1 MAVHIPSFKSPL
13 NEALGS
19 CQHPENR
26 SHPADQRAS
35 QGRIMALV
43 GAKSIQERSHLRL
56 KIDAFLLLFFY
67 YSQLV
72 LKHPVKICLD
82 NPTGPLFISEICN
95 DHIMLQKLL

>member
-13 NEALGS
+13 NEALDS
-19 CQHPENR
+19 CQHPENW

-56 KIDAFLLLFFY
+56 NIDAFLSLFY
-67 YSQLV
+67 YF
-72 LKHPVKICLD
+72 
-82 NPTGPLFISEICN
+82 FIILN
-95 DHIMLQKLL
+95 